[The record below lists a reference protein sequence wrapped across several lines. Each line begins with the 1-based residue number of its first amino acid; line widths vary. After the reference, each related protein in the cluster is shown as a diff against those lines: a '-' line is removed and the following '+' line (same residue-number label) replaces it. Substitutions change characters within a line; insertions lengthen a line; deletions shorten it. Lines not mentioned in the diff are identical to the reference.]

1 MMTPSGNPSVVN
13 SGMTTG
19 EEAAGTT
26 LLIFIFIWMLAGFVA
41 FIYSLFCFAR
51 SGTTLEK
58 FIGLL
63 IAFFTGPF
71 YFLYLRFNGG
81 YCK

>member
-1 MMTPSGNPSVVN
+1 MTPSGNPSTIN
-13 SGMTTG
+13 SGLTAG

-26 LLIFIFIWMLAGFVA
+26 FLIFIIIWALAGFVA

-71 YFLYLRFNGG
+71 YFLYLKFNAS